1 MILGLRAA
9 LASTTLVSMI
19 HVRPAFAHL
28 LSRASAVVATVV
40 AAVVLLPSAAHAQ
53 PPPAWRWPL
62 PGDPEVV
69 RGFDP
74 PALPWGA
81 GHRGVDL
88 GAYAGEPVYAAG
100 AGRVGYVGR
109 IAGRGIV
116 TVIHGD
122 RRTTYLPVRA
132 SVRAGDRVKAG
143 SRIGAV
149 EPGYGHCPARVCLHW
164 GLLRGTTYLDPL
176 SLIPR
181 SPIRLLPFDGPL
193 VGFPL
198 FAGMAGHAAKSP
210 GPAPPSRPVSE
221 LARSAL
227 AGTGGAGLVLLVLTA
242 AGRGARH
249 RPRRS
254 PASEEGQR
262 ATAMHY
268 HPAGG
273 RRSHPGSPASTETPR
288 APEPVPPEAGP
299 EGARG
304 RAPGVPLLTAIR
316 LAHNGRHR
324 KLCLLRRLLARLMR
338 CRTPKSPA
346 ASAGTSHAVV
356 IDLDAERRIRRPHQ
370 TDERDPA

>member
-1 MILGLRAA
+1 MIDA
-9 LASTTLVSMI
+9 
-19 HVRPAFAHL
+19 RPAFAHL
-28 LSRASAVVATVV
+28 LFLASAVIAVAV
-40 AAVVLLPSAAHAQ
+40 AVLLPSAAHAQ

-74 PALPWGA
+74 PDLPWGA

-116 TVIHGD
+116 TVVHGD

-132 SVRAGDRVKAG
+132 SVRAGERVKAG
-143 SRIGAV
+143 SRIGRV
-149 EPGYGHCPARVCLHW
+149 EPGFSHCPARVCLHW
-164 GLLRGTTYLDPL
+164 GLIRGKTYLDPL
-176 SLIPR
+176 SLLPR
-181 SPIRLLPFDGPL
+181 SPIRLLPFNGPL

-198 FAGMAGHAAKSP
+198 LAGVAGYAAVKTP
-210 GPAPPSRPVSE
+210 APAPPSRPVSE

-227 AGTGGAGLVLLVLTA
+227 AGTGGAGLVLLVLAA
-242 AGRGARH
+242 AGRGARR

-254 PASEEGQR
+254 PESEEGQR
-262 ATAMHY
+262 ATAMRY

-273 RRSHPGSPASTETPR
+273 RRSHPGSATSAETPQV
-288 APEPVPPEAGP
+288 PDTVPPEAGP
-299 EGARG
+299 DDTQS
-304 RAPGVPLLTAIR
+304 RAAGVPLLTAIR
-316 LAHNGRHR
+316 LAHGGRHR
-324 KLCLLRRLLARLMR
+324 KMCRLRRLLALLRR
-338 CRTPKSPA
+338 RRTTAPPA

-356 IDLDAERRIRRPHQ
+356 IDLDAERRIRRPTH